1 MALTEDDYQV
11 IKARVKQKKA
21 TDAEWL
27 SVDDELGPLFEGEQ
41 AFVVDEDGNGVNFK
55 LGDGTRKYS
64 ELPFFIAYYD
74 YVQSFKRLSYIN
86 QTGNLVIPNTFRNN
100 SNLYDL
106 IIVNQSP
113 NPIVLRIGT
122 TTGGNEVMECIVPT
136 GPVTITRKYLF
147 TEAVTLYISGLT
159 GVTYSMFL
167 IYNQFDESPAVPS
180 GTGGGNK
187 YLKGTG
193 PLPFTA
199 IAPMVISDTWDLV
212 TGRGKANTGYENCIL
227 TGFPGAPLNMAGKYL
242 VGIKS
247 GQQPGVSVGNSDSTV
262 AIDMENLPA
271 DGIGLFAN
279 DVRQGSTQ
287 TPSVND
293 KVARAKNINP
303 PDAGGLNYEI
313 VKAAD
318 GVNTFVG
325 KSANLGNGV
334 ELDIQP
340 DSITT
345 LYFIAI
351 E

>member
-21 TDAEWL
+21 TDPEWL
-27 SVDDELGPLFEGEQ
+27 AVDDELGPLFEGEQ
-41 AFVVDEDGNGVNFK
+41 AFVVDDEGNAVNFK
-55 LGDGTRKYS
+55 IGDGVRKYS

-74 YVQSFKRLSYIN
+74 YVQSLKRLSYIN

-100 SNLYDL
+100 SNLYD
-106 IIVNQSP
+106 IILVNQSP
-113 NPIVLRIGT
+113 NPITLRIGT
-122 TTGGNEVMECIVPT
+122 TSGGSEVMECIVPT

-147 TEAVTLYISGLT
+147 TGPVTLYISGLT
-159 GVTYSMFL
+159 GVTYSIFL
-167 IYNQFDESPAVPS
+167 VFAQLDESPVVPS
-180 GTGGGNK
+180 GTGGTFK

-199 IAPMVISDTWDLV
+199 VAPAVVSDTWDLLS
-212 TGRGKANTGYENCIL
+212 GRGKVGTGYENCIL
-227 TGFPGAPLNMAGKYL
+227 TGFPGSPLDMSGKYL
-242 VGIKS
+242 VGVKG
-247 GQQPGVSVGNSDSTV
+247 GQTAGQTVGNSDSTV
-262 AIDMENLPA
+262 EISMNNLPA
-271 DGIGLFAN
+271 EGVGLFAN
-279 DVRQGSTQ
+279 DVRSGNTQ
-287 TPSVND
+287 TPGNND

-303 PDAGGLNYEI
+303 PDAGGLNYEL